1 MDSHPHRASKLS
13 RRGFMQS
20 AAAAAA
26 GATASLA
33 SPSGA
38 VASAEHRGPEP
49 RVVPPTPIP
58 GGIDIGG
65 GELIHVWAVGDPS
78 VTLPFSGGTLMGF
91 DVEPA
96 SIDDFQGFSA
106 VAFHAGTARGSDGAT
121 YNLETDMRAFK
132 GAYVDATGARRFGTF
147 AFI

>member
-1 MDSHPHRASKLS
+1 MHSDPHRASKLS
-13 RRGFMQS
+13 RRRFMQS

-33 SPSGA
+33 SPPA
-38 VASAEHRGPEP
+38 AESAEHHGSGCT
-49 RVVPPTPIP
+49 VVPPQPIP

-65 GELIHVWAVGDPS
+65 GQLIHVWAVGDPS
-78 VTLPFSGGTLMGF
+78 VTLPFSGGALMGF
-91 DVEPA
+91 DVEPTT
-96 SIDDFQGFSA
+96 IEDFNGFSA
-106 VAFHAGTARGSDGAT
+106 VAFHAGSARGSDGAT

-132 GAYVDATGARRFGTF
+132 GAYVDSTGTKRFGTF

>member
-1 MDSHPHRASKLS
+1 MDSHPHRALKLS

-20 AAAAAA
+20 AASAAA
-26 GATASLA
+26 GTTALLT

-38 VASAEHRGPEP
+38 AASGEHRAPE
-49 RVVPPTPIP
+49 RQVVPPKPIP

-65 GELIHVWAVGDPS
+65 GQLIHVWAAGDPS

-96 SIDDFQGFSA
+96 TIEDFKGFSA
-106 VAFHAGTARGSDGAT
+106 AAFHAGTARGSDGTT
-121 YNLETDMRAFK
+121 YNLETDMRAFR
-132 GAYVDATGARRFGTF
+132 GAYVDTTGTRRFGTF